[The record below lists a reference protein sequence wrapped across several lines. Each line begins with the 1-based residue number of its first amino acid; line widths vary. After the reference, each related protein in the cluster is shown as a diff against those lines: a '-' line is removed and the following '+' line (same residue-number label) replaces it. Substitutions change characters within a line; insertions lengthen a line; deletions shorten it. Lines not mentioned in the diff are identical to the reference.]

1 MELTAPTMATVVIS
15 MLLVIAAV
23 IVRAANVESPMLPTR
38 GFLLLLIG
46 YLVLLGGN
54 LFAVNQ
60 KSTDQVT
67 QEPGEQV
74 QTDTPSEP
82 HMGEP
87 PSPNQPQPVYPEGK
101 PEGL

>member
-1 MELTAPTMATVVIS
+1 MELTAPAMTTLVMS

-23 IVRAANVESPMLPTR
+23 IVRAANVQSPMLPTR

-54 LFAVNQ
+54 LFA
-60 KSTDQVT
+60 DQVT

>member
-1 MELTAPTMATVVIS
+1 MELTAPAMATLVIS

-23 IVRAANVESPMLPTR
+23 IVRAVNVQSPMLPTR

-54 LFAVNQ
+54 LFA
-60 KSTDQVT
+60 DQVT

-87 PSPNQPQPVYPEGK
+87 PSPNQPQPVYPEGT

>member
-1 MELTAPTMATVVIS
+1 MELAAPAMATLVIS

-23 IVRAANVESPMLPTR
+23 IVRVTNIGGPMLPTR

-46 YLVLLGGN
+46 YLVLLAGN
-54 LFAVNQ
+54 LCA
-60 KSTDQVT
+60 DQVT
-67 QEPGEQV
+67 QEEPGEQV
-74 QTDTPSEP
+74 RTDTPSEP